1 MNATSRHAQFR
12 VTDLTGIQVQPSRLW
27 THSLS
32 WILFIAGV
40 VLYGQM
46 SVARHKENPEDRVM
60 PSVHQLAQG
69 IKSSVLESA
78 EEDDPVDPGAPFLV
92 KLRQSMLW
100 KDTIASG
107 RRFLIALVL
116 LIPAVLLG
124 LHMAVFPYAGA
135 FFQRFVLFFD
145 KIVALSLLPI
155 LFIVFGIEEWSKI
168 MLMVI
173 GVAPTLI
180 LDTSNIARSVPR
192 EQIVKA
198 FTLNSSNFDVAYRVV
213 LKQILPQVINSV
225 RLNLKPLALFLF
237 AGEMIASSD
246 GLAYRIGMMRRH
258 MGMDIIL
265 PYLLWV
271 ALLLFLMDALMRFA
285 NRRLHPWY
293 QPL

>member
-1 MNATSRHAQFR
+1 MKSQFHP
-12 VTDLTGIQVQPSRLW
+12 TDLVGVQVQPSRLW
-27 THSLS
+27 TQSLS
-32 WILFIAGV
+32 WVLFLVGV
-40 VLYGQM
+40 MLYAQM
-46 SVARHKENPEDRVM
+46 SIARHKENPEDRVA
-60 PSVHQLAQG
+60 PSAQQLIQG
-69 IKSSVLESA
+69 VKTAVLEPA
-78 EEDDPVDPGAPFLV
+78 EEDDPVDADAPLLEKV
-92 KLRQSMLW
+92 RHSMLW
-100 KDTIASG
+100 KDTMASA
-107 RRFLIALVL
+107 RRFLIALAL

-124 LHMAVFPYAGA
+124 LHMAVFPYFGA
-135 FFQRFVLFFD
+135 MFQRFVLFFD

-155 LFIVFGIEEWSKI
+155 LFIAFGIEEWSKI

-180 LDTSNIARSVPR
+180 LDTCNIARGVPR

-198 FTLNSSNFDVAYRVV
+198 FTLKSTNFDVAYRIV

-237 AGEMIASSD
+237 AGEMIASTD
-246 GLAYRIGMMRRH
+246 GLAYRIAIMRRH

-271 ALLLFLMDALMRFA
+271 ALLLFLLDSVLRFA

-293 QPL
+293 QPH

>member
-1 MNATSRHAQFR
+1 MKAMFSPS
-12 VTDLTGIQVQPSRLW
+12 DLTSVQARPSRLW
-27 THSLS
+27 TQSLS
-32 WILFIAGV
+32 WVLFAVGIL
-40 VLYGQM
+40 LYTQM
-46 SVARHKENPEDRVM
+46 SVARHKENPEDRVV
-60 PSVHQLAQG
+60 PSIRQLAEG
-69 IKSSVLESA
+69 VRASVLEPA
-78 EEDDPVDPGAPFLV
+78 EEDDALEPGAPLLTR
-92 KLRQSMLW
+92 LRHSMLW
-100 KDTIASG
+100 KDTAASA
-107 RRFLIALVL
+107 RRFLIALL
-116 LIPAVLLG
+116 LLVPAILLG
-124 LHMAVFPYAGA
+124 LHMAVFPYFGA
-135 FFQRFVLFFD
+135 IFQRFVLFFD

-180 LDTSNIARSVPR
+180 MDTCNIARSVPR

-198 FTLNSSNFDVAYRVV
+198 FTLKSTNFDVAYRVV
-213 LKQILPQVINSV
+213 LKQVLPQIINSV

-237 AGEMIASSD
+237 AGEMIASTD
-246 GLAYRIGMMRRH
+246 GLAYRIAIMRRH

-271 ALLLFLMDALMRFA
+271 ALLLFVLDALLRIL

>member
-1 MNATSRHAQFR
+1 MKTRFHPG
-12 VTDLTGIQVQPSRLW
+12 DLIGIQVQPVKLW
-27 THSLS
+27 TQSLS
-32 WILFIAGV
+32 WVLFVAGI
-40 VLYGQM
+40 VLYAQF
-46 SVARHKENPEDRVM
+46 SIARHRENPEDRVA
-60 PSVHQLAQG
+60 PSLHQLVQG
-69 IKSSVLESA
+69 LKSSVLEPA
-78 EEDDPVDPGAPFLV
+78 EEDDPVDANAPLV
-92 KLRQSMLW
+92 ERVRHSMLW
-100 KDTIASG
+100 KDTVASA
-107 RRFLIALVL
+107 RRFAIAFAL

-124 LHMAVFPYAGA
+124 LHMAVYPYAGA
-135 FFQRFVLFFD
+135 MFQRFALFFD

-180 LDTSNIARSVPR
+180 LDTCNIARSVPR

-198 FTLNSSNFDVAYRVV
+198 FTLKSTNADVAYRIV
-213 LKQILPQVINSV
+213 LKQVLPQIINSL

-237 AGEMIASSD
+237 AGEMIASTD
-246 GLAYRIGMMRRH
+246 GLAYRIAIMRRH

-271 ALLLFLMDALMRFA
+271 ALLLFFVDSLLRFA

>member
-1 MNATSRHAQFR
+1 M
-12 VTDLTGIQVQPSRLW
+12 
-27 THSLS
+27 
-32 WILFIAGV
+32 
-40 VLYGQM
+40 QM
-46 SVARHKENPEDRVM
+46 SIARPQENPEDRVV
-60 PSVHQLAQG
+60 PSAAQLMQG
-69 IKSSVLESA
+69 IHASVLEPA
-78 EEDDPVDPGAPFLV
+78 AEDDPVDADAPLLF
-92 KLRQSMLW
+92 KLTHSMLW
-100 KDTIASG
+100 KDTVASG
-107 RRFLIALVL
+107 RRFLIALLL
-116 LIPAVLLG
+116 LIPAILLG

-135 FFQRFVLFFD
+135 LFQRFVLFFD

-180 LDTSNIARSVPR
+180 LDTANCARSVPR

-198 FTLNSSNFDVAYRVV
+198 FTLKSSNFDVAYRIVF
-213 LKQILPQVINSV
+213 KQILPQVINSV

-246 GLAYRIGMMRRH
+246 GLAYRANIMRRH

-271 ALLLFLMDALMRFA
+271 ALLLFLLDAFLRFA